1 MARRAGRNATPV
13 TRPDLSDP
21 DQRLQYRREL
31 RRVYWPWRYG
41 ALALLV
47 IALVGSLIDPNHE
60 RVWTAILIVGA
71 IMTFGVIIA
80 RTRYHRHRMRD

>member
-1 MARRAGRNATPV
+1 M

-21 DQRLQYRREL
+21 EQRLAYRREL

-47 IALVGSLIDPNHE
+47 VALVGSMTDPAHD
-60 RVWTAILIVGA
+60 RIWTAILIVGA
-71 IMTFGVIIA
+71 VLTFAVIIA
-80 RTRYHRHRMRD
+80 RTRNHQRRMRE